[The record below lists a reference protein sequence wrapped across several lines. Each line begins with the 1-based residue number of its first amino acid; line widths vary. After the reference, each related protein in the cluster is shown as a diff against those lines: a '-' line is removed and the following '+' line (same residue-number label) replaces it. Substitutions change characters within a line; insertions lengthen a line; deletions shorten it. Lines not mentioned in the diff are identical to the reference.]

1 MNKGS
6 TGFIMLAALAA
17 GVGIYFMNKG
27 TAAKNLRFIAD
38 GIKIQK
44 GVILFTLKI
53 FNGSNSPINIDSIIG
68 DLIFQDSAVGVV
80 SYQTPTTI
88 QGNSEK
94 RISFKITPDLT
105 GVGKAIFN
113 LLLSKEKKKYNFIFK
128 GVVNAEG
135 LIFDFEQNYSL

>member
-1 MNKGS
+1 
-6 TGFIMLAALAA
+6 MLAALAA
-17 GVGIYFMNKG
+17 GVGIYFYNKG

-53 FNGSNSPINIDSIIG
+53 FNVSNSPINIDSIVG
-68 DLIFQDSAVGVV
+68 DLIFKGSTVGVI

-88 QGNSEK
+88 AGNSEK
-94 RISFKITPDLT
+94 RINFKITPDLT
-105 GVGKAIFN
+105 GVGMAI
-113 LLLSKEKKKYNFIFK
+113 YNFIKSTDKKKMDLVFK